1 MAEKKKWSDFITLGY
16 NIFDYLS
23 KGEKT
28 DLNDKEKEEVETAIK
43 YAEHYSSEYNA
54 YVNQAIDSMAPI
66 DKIKFDIKNLQAN
79 QKAQFIARFFT
90 GEILKENFNDKLKD
104 VENVETDKREEQEAN
119 KQNISKPDKINAEQ
133 QSSEKVKE
141 EEKKDALKGR
151 MTRNKGETSTYSN
164 GRGTANFTSQNISL
178 PNFPGET
185 KFQKVAVSNYT
196 TDDPK
201 NSTLIKITTNGNNIA
216 TFYTEEGKIFLE
228 IHEINLALTLLLKE
242 NVDIKKIPIETLCLD
257 KKMDIQVKGL
267 GKSSRKNAQ
276 DKNLGFLFSAY
287 GFQMKTD
294 DNNVIF
300 KNDTPFDIEIDEK
313 FLDIALANE
322 LSAEKSDKGCILGKD
337 MKLDSSTMQ
346 SLLRMVSINNTAI
359 SSISGKTSLANGRIK
374 LTTENYQFEQTEV
387 VNGRTIKRRARR
399 PMEFMEIDGKPYVY
413 LSIIEN
419 RTNNEHAGR
428 FYELNGI
435 NITDDKHIFF
445 TIKDRSLVT
454 LPNEP
459 ANSRVVEIP
468 YAAKDFVEKLATNEK
483 IVFSKNSLEANA
495 TLSNKTYGRRAY
507 NDGVAQAWDN
517 KDFSSEV
524 YNYDSAG
531 FVRHDDA
538 ESVLRKDKAKETEPN
553 IEPEPQ
559 PENTEEQAEMSVPYE
574 NTWQNTYNSDDSA
587 IVSENS
593 ADNSSETTT
602 QNLTKN
608 NNADYQNAKFE
619 DFNLVSESEA
629 TSDISLNE
637 NNNSTA
643 GDSEQPLVDTDGTGD
658 EGNPTPEPAPQ
669 SEHQPAPEPQ
679 PEPEPVPKQPQEPQ
693 TEHEPAHDQNTPA
706 DGGGNPT
713 APQEEEEIETPKK
726 KSALDIPFIENKEIG
741 KLDKDAQAKSNEI
754 AAKVGAGILGVGV
767 VLMAFSVIIPF
778 LAPFVIAA
786 FATSTIVFTKPWEW
800 VQVSK
805 SNAIDRANAK
815 LAKEKLKE
823 LKRERIEENE
833 RLIIDKNQQRI
844 AALQNENAGI
854 DARINMLETRKSEL
868 QKQNGILYMSADSGE
883 DVLPDIKLKNP
894 KTLGELETMSKAD
907 RRAYETHFAALLS
920 LGITDETNMTEEQEK
935 QLEFLE
941 RSMKRDY
948 SLSSDS
954 RIAAAHREDL
964 VTIMAALQ
972 EKNIALDSAQKQF
985 DEKSLDYE
993 NELKIATELANDPNV
1008 VNYIKYKDEREKVT
1022 NELKTIKLD
1031 SSLAPEVYKTL
1042 LDRKTKLDEQA
1053 ADYKKKID
1061 NLFADEKTGKQI
1073 TDYLTS
1079 TDKLV
1084 DLDKEKNTSEEAL
1097 KTLKAEINDLALKGE
1112 IAKTIF
1118 INDKMAEAH
1127 KNDKPILIEEQR
1139 KAAIRTN
1146 SGIIQSIDNQISELK
1161 KIQTQNN
1168 KLSDKIFEKSKKD
1181 YEEQTTR
1188 RKEKGDEAYTAS
1200 RVLTENV
1207 DEYLRTSTT
1216 SAAVQAEQDYIKA
1229 QQEEQK
1235 QMAEL
1240 FNQEINKLKQE
1251 GITGDE
1257 LTERLEKLFS
1267 VHFNIAERSSPEPFK
1282 PVWENMEQ
1290 QTRKEFNYPREQENT
1305 GKQIVEPATDKDA
1318 VKA

>member
-1 MAEKKKWSDFITLGY
+1 M
-16 NIFDYLS
+16 
-23 KGEKT
+23 
-28 DLNDKEKEEVETAIK
+28 
-43 YAEHYSSEYNA
+43 
-54 YVNQAIDSMAPI
+54 P
-66 DKIKFDIKNLQAN
+66 
-79 QKAQFIARFFT
+79 
-90 GEILKENFNDKLKD
+90 
-104 VENVETDKREEQEAN
+104 
-119 KQNISKPDKINAEQ
+119 
-133 QSSEKVKE
+133 
-141 EEKKDALKGR
+141 EEKKDALKGK

-178 PNFPGET
+178 PNFPGEK

-196 TDDPK
+196 TDDSK
-201 NSTLIKITTNGNNIA
+201 NSTLIKITTNGNDIA

-228 IHEINLALTLLLKE
+228 IHETNLAWTLLFKE

-257 KKMDIQVKGL
+257 KKLDIQVKGL

-387 VNGRTIKRRARR
+387 VTGRTIKRRARR

-445 TIKDRSLVT
+445 IIKDRSLVT

-468 YAAKDFVEKLATNEK
+468 YAAKGFVEKLATNEK
-483 IVFSKNSLEANA
+483 IAFSKNSLEANA
-495 TLSNKTYGRRAY
+495 TLSNKMYGRRAY

-559 PENTEEQAEMSVPYE
+559 PENTEEQAEMNVPYE
-574 NTWQNTYNSDDSA
+574 NTWQNTYNSDDST

-602 QNLTKN
+602 QNLTEN

-619 DFNLVSESEA
+619 DFNLVSESEGTSEATLNSDDYQNDEIGESTLVSESEA

-643 GDSEQPLVDTDGTGD
+643 GDSEQSLVNTDGTGD
-658 EGNPTPEPAPQ
+658 DGNPTTEPAQ
-669 SEHQPAPEPQ
+669 Q
-679 PEPEPVPKQPQEPQ
+679 PEPEFQAEQPQQERQEFEQEEPHNAPEFQ
-693 TEHEPAHDQNTPA
+693 PPAGT
-706 DGGGNPT
+706 GGNPT
-713 APQEEEEIETPKK
+713 TPQDEEEIETPKK

-754 AAKVGAGILGVGV
+754 AAKVGTGILGVGV

-778 LAPFVIAA
+778 LSPFVIAA

-815 LAKEKLKE
+815 LAKEKLRE
-823 LKRERIEENE
+823 IKRERIEENNLTNKN
-833 RLIIDKNQQRI
+833 RLI
-844 AALQNENAGI
+844 NANTAI
-854 DARINMLETRKSEL
+854 DARIDMLNERKTAL

-883 DVLPDIKLKNP
+883 DVLPENIKLINP
-894 KTLGELETMSKAD
+894 KTLNELEIMSKAD
-907 RRAYETHFAALLS
+907 RRAYETHVGALLS
-920 LGITDETNMTEEQEK
+920 LGITDETQMTEEQKK
-935 QLEFLE
+935 QLEYLE
-941 RSMKRDY
+941 KSMVEDFEK
-948 SLSSDS
+948 SSAE
-954 RIAAAHREDL
+954 RIEAHQQDL
-964 VTIMAALQ
+964 VNIVTAFQ
-972 EKNIALDSAQKQF
+972 KNKKEYAETKQKY
-985 DEKSLDYE
+985 DYDNLPQKME
-993 NELKIATELANDPNV
+993 NERQE
-1008 VNYIKYKDEREKVT
+1008 
-1022 NELKTIKLD
+1022 
-1031 SSLAPEVYKTL
+1031 
-1042 LDRKTKLDEQA
+1042 
-1053 ADYKKKID
+1053 ID
-1061 NLFADEKTGKQI
+1061 NLGKTPIVISYIELQKKIEANQTKIAKIENAESLLDETSDPKLREDYKAQRENLQTEREAYNKQRNEIFESENGKTVL
-1073 TDYLTS
+1073 DYM
-1079 TDKLV
+1079 KH
-1084 DLDKEKNTSEEAL
+1084 TSEFLALTLQHEEA
-1097 KTLKAEINDLALKGE
+1097 KTTLQTLQEERDDLAIKMDVARA
-1112 IAKTIF
+1112 IVV
-1118 INDKMAEAH
+1118 NDAMMEAH
-1127 KNDKPILIEEQR
+1127 KNDNPILTAEQR
-1139 KAAIRTN
+1139 KTIEQVNSRAIEAIDGELN
-1146 SGIIQSIDNQISELK
+1146 ALNNLKDKNGEIIKAIDKKSEK
-1161 KIQTQNN
+1161 DHSKQT
-1168 KLSDKIFEKSKKD
+1168 K
-1181 YEEQTTR
+1181 EQAT
-1188 RKEKGDEAYTAS
+1188 KNS
-1200 RVLTENV
+1200 RVFDSTKRVLEGT
-1207 DEYLRTSTT
+1207 DDYLKYSTA
-1216 SAAVQAEQDYIKA
+1216 SAAVQAEQDYLKT

-1240 FNQEINKLKQE
+1240 FNQEIDKLKQE

-1257 LTERLEKLFS
+1257 LKERLEKLLD

-1282 PVWENMEQ
+1282 PVWENKEQ
-1290 QTRKEFNYPREQENT
+1290 QTRKEFNYPREQENAD
-1305 GKQIVEPATDKDA
+1305 KQIVEPPTGKDA

>member
-1 MAEKKKWSDFITLGY
+1 M
-16 NIFDYLS
+16 
-23 KGEKT
+23 
-28 DLNDKEKEEVETAIK
+28 
-43 YAEHYSSEYNA
+43 
-54 YVNQAIDSMAPI
+54 P
-66 DKIKFDIKNLQAN
+66 
-79 QKAQFIARFFT
+79 
-90 GEILKENFNDKLKD
+90 
-104 VENVETDKREEQEAN
+104 
-119 KQNISKPDKINAEQ
+119 
-133 QSSEKVKE
+133 
-141 EEKKDALKGR
+141 EEKKDALKGK
-151 MTRNKGETSTYSN
+151 MTRNKGETNTYSN

-196 TDDPK
+196 TNDSK
-201 NSTLIKITTNGNNIA
+201 NSTLIKITTNGNDIA

-228 IHEINLALTLLLKE
+228 IHETNLAWTLLFKE

-483 IVFSKNSLEANA
+483 IAFSKNSLEANA
-495 TLSNKTYGRRAY
+495 TLSNKMYGRRAY

-559 PENTEEQAEMSVPYE
+559 PENTEEQAEMNVPYE
-574 NTWQNTYNSDDSA
+574 NTWQNTYNSDDST

-602 QNLTKN
+602 QNLTEN

-619 DFNLVSESEA
+619 DFNLVSESEGTSEA
-629 TSDISLNE
+629 TLNSDDYQNDEIGE
-637 NNNSTA
+637 STLVSESEATVDMNGNPQQPA
-643 GDSEQPLVDTDGTGD
+643 GDGEQSLVDTDGTGD
-658 EGNPTPEPAPQ
+658 DVDPQPAPQ
-669 SEHQPAPEPQ
+669 PEQ
-679 PEPEPVPKQPQEPQ
+679 QEQ
-693 TEHEPAHDQNTPA
+693 QNETEQESAHDQNTPA

-754 AAKVGAGILGVGV
+754 AAKVGTGILGVGV

-894 KTLGELETMSKAD
+894 KTLDELETMSKAD
-907 RRAYETHFAALLS
+907 RRAYETHFATLLS

-941 RSMKRDY
+941 GNMKRDY

-954 RIAAAHREDL
+954 RISAHRADL

-972 EKNIALDSAQKQF
+972 KKNVALDSAQKQF
-985 DEKSLDYE
+985 DKTSLAYT
-993 NELKIATELANDPNV
+993 NKLKIATELANESGV
-1008 VNYIKYKDEREKVT
+1008 ANYIKYSDERKKAT
-1022 NELKTIKLD
+1022 NELATIKLD

-1042 LDRKTKLDEQA
+1042 LDRKTKLEEQV

-1061 NLFADEKTGKQI
+1061 NLFADEKIEQQI
-1073 TDYLTS
+1073 TDYIESVGRLA
-1079 TDKLV
+1079 
-1084 DLDKEKNTSEEAL
+1084 DLDKERTTSETAL

-1127 KNDKPILIEEQR
+1127 KNDKPILTAEQR
-1139 KAAIRTN
+1139 KSAIRTN

-1229 QQEEQK
+1229 QQEEAK
-1235 QMAEL
+1235 EFADKVLKEYDRIAEQGL
-1240 FNQEINKLKQE
+1240 QGKELKEALDYAFLNINNVKRMSAPELGTGFNKL
-1251 GITGDE
+1251 
-1257 LTERLEKLFS
+1257 TEEAKERFGYTPPEKTLS
-1267 VHFNIAERSSPEPFK
+1267 VSSQLPTPQR
-1282 PVWENMEQ
+1282 V
-1290 QTRKEFNYPREQENT
+1290 
-1305 GKQIVEPATDKDA
+1305 V
-1318 VKA
+1318 

>member
-1 MAEKKKWSDFITLGY
+1 MAEEKKWSDFKTLRY

-43 YAEHYSSEYNA
+43 YAEHYSSEYND
-54 YVNQAIDSMAPI
+54 YVNQVIDSMEPI

-79 QKAQFIARFFT
+79 QKAQFIASFFT

-104 VENVETDKREEQEAN
+104 VENVETGKREEQEAN

-300 KNDTPFDIEIDEK
+300 KNDTPFNIEIDEK

-445 TIKDRSLVT
+445 IIKDRSLVT

-531 FVRHDDA
+531 FVRHDNT
-538 ESVLRKDKAKETEPN
+538 ESVLGKDNIDKNKEENTLDNTVSAQGTAIIYDNTYNSYNSEESSIVSESKSSDENAEEVKEVEHEQDVPSAPPAQDIDKNNENSNDDDEPEYVSYN
-553 IEPEPQ
+553 VAPDSVPPDDKTAEKPNDEQDPQNKTPEPTNEPQQAQQTQEAQPAPQPEPQ
-559 PENTEEQAEMSVPYE
+559 P
-574 NTWQNTYNSDDSA
+574 
-587 IVSENS
+587 
-593 ADNSSETTT
+593 T
-602 QNLTKN
+602 Q
-608 NNADYQNAKFE
+608 
-619 DFNLVSESEA
+619 EA
-629 TSDISLNE
+629 
-637 NNNSTA
+637 
-643 GDSEQPLVDTDGTGD
+643 Q
-658 EGNPTPEPAPQ
+658 PTPQAPTPPTAP
-669 SEHQPAPEPQ
+669 PAPE
-679 PEPEPVPKQPQEPQ
+679 
-693 TEHEPAHDQNTPA
+693 N
-706 DGGGNPT
+706 
-713 APQEEEEIETPKK
+713 EEGPKK
-726 KSALDIPFIENKEIG
+726 KSALDIPFIDGG
-741 KLDKDAQAKSNEI
+741 KDDKGFDKDKSNEL
-754 AAKVGAGILGVGV
+754 AAKLGIGMSAMAV
-767 VLMAFSVIIPF
+767 VLFGFSVFMPF
-778 LAPFVIAA
+778 LAIIGIGFSVGSIVA
-786 FATSTIVFTKPWEW
+786 FAKAWELFSAGASSA
-800 VQVSK
+800 V
-805 SNAIDRANAK
+805 DRANAK

-823 LKRERIEENE
+823 LKRERKAENALANEQKQQEERTVTKNKNQKQIDSLNEENV
-833 RLIIDKNQQRI
+833 
-844 AALQNENAGI
+844 AI
-854 DARINMLETRKSEL
+854 DARIAMLENQKRALQTQNAILLTHGQNEGEFKNFNIDEANMNEEEKEEFNALLASINVEEAQNEEDFKIPHGERAQIHKENLYETVKDLQKAQLDYNDAQNAYQEAETQLSNETQEVKKLRENQHVASYLGFQAKKKKLEDKLATLSSEEEKKAVNSEIANIEKEINSLTLSDAPRKAVNEYLEQTDKLKTITENYETSKQKIEELKPQIDALTTKRDTQLAVVVNDSMIEAHKDDKEIMSDQKRMATVKINTQYINALDGEIAGLKKLKEQNGKLNSAINKKMEKEDFAKQVEKRDAEYSRRVTFQQKLTKNVDDFLTNISDVTKAEQEYVKSQREEAKKSADLILQGYNLAAEKGLEGEEL
-868 QKQNGILYMSADSGE
+868 QKW
-883 DVLPDIKLKNP
+883 
-894 KTLGELETMSKAD
+894 LENIDLNIS
-907 RRAYETHFAALLS
+907 
-920 LGITDETNMTEEQEK
+920 N
-935 QLEFLE
+935 
-941 RSMKRDY
+941 MKRTSPPEFRAGYDE
-948 SLSSDS
+948 L
-954 RIAAAHREDL
+954 R
-964 VTIMAALQ
+964 
-972 EKNIALDSAQKQF
+972 KQ
-985 DEKSLDYE
+985 
-993 NELKIATELANDPNV
+993 
-1008 VNYIKYKDEREKVT
+1008 
-1022 NELKTIKLD
+1022 
-1031 SSLAPEVYKTL
+1031 
-1042 LDRKTKLDEQA
+1042 
-1053 ADYKKKID
+1053 
-1061 NLFADEKTGKQI
+1061 G
-1073 TDYLTS
+1073 
-1079 TDKLV
+1079 
-1084 DLDKEKNTSEEAL
+1084 
-1097 KTLKAEINDLALKGE
+1097 
-1112 IAKTIF
+1112 
-1118 INDKMAEAH
+1118 
-1127 KNDKPILIEEQR
+1127 
-1139 KAAIRTN
+1139 
-1146 SGIIQSIDNQISELK
+1146 
-1161 KIQTQNN
+1161 
-1168 KLSDKIFEKSKKD
+1168 
-1181 YEEQTTR
+1181 
-1188 RKEKGDEAYTAS
+1188 
-1200 RVLTENV
+1200 
-1207 DEYLRTSTT
+1207 
-1216 SAAVQAEQDYIKA
+1216 
-1229 QQEEQK
+1229 EQK
-1235 QMAEL
+1235 FAG
-1240 FNQEINKLKQE
+1240 KVPVPDAKS
-1251 GITGDE
+1251 
-1257 LTERLEKLFS
+1257 EK
-1267 VHFNIAERSSPEPFK
+1267 A
-1282 PVWENMEQ
+1282 
-1290 QTRKEFNYPREQENT
+1290 Y
-1305 GKQIVEPATDKDA
+1305 A
-1318 VKA
+1318 KA

>member
-300 KNDTPFDIEIDEK
+300 KNDTPFNIEIDEK

-507 NDGVAQAWDN
+507 NDAWAQAWDN

-531 FVRHDDA
+531 FVRRDDA
-538 ESVLRKDKAKETEPN
+538 ESVLRKDNAKETAPN
-553 IEPEPQ
+553 IEPKSQ

-574 NTWQNTYNSDDSA
+574 NTAPQ
-587 IVSENS
+587 
-593 ADNSSETTT
+593 
-602 QNLTKN
+602 
-608 NNADYQNAKFE
+608 FE
-619 DFNLVSESEA
+619 DYDIVSESEA

-693 TEHEPAHDQNTPA
+693 TEQESAHDQNTPA

-754 AAKVGAGILGVGV
+754 AAKVGTGILGVGV

-894 KTLGELETMSKAD
+894 KTLDELETMSKAD

-1229 QQEEQK
+1229 QQEEAK
-1235 QMAEL
+1235 EFADKVLKEYDRIAEQGL
-1240 FNQEINKLKQE
+1240 QGKELKEALDYAFLNINNVKRMSAPELGTGFNKL
-1251 GITGDE
+1251 
-1257 LTERLEKLFS
+1257 TEEAKERFGYTPPEKD
-1267 VHFNIAERSSPEPFK
+1267 AER
-1282 PVWENMEQ
+1282 
-1290 QTRKEFNYPREQENT
+1290 
-1305 GKQIVEPATDKDA
+1305 GIATPPPQR
-1318 VKA
+1318 VV